1 LSRETLLGDVRHAE
15 DIKAGPIGEGPFLRL
30 KKVGMQAAA
39 RLEANNGRN
48 KS

>member
-1 LSRETLLGDVRHAE
+1 MFANAE
-15 DIKAGPIGEGPFLRL
+15 DIKAAPIGEAPFLRL
-30 KKVGMQAAA
+30 KKVGMRTAA